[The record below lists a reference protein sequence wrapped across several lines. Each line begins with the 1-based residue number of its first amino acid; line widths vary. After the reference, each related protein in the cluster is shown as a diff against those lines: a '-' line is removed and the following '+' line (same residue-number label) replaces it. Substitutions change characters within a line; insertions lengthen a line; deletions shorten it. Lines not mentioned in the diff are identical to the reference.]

1 MVKNKKIRLTLLLF
15 ILILNSCALQ
25 LPPEGGEIDL
35 IPPKIISSFPENG
48 TVNYSENYFKV
59 TFSEYVDKRSF
70 RESIFISPSVDG
82 EMKIDWSGKTAEVI
96 FTKGFKENTTY
107 IITIGTDVV
116 DLNNKNRM
124 ASAFNLRFSTGD
136 QIDFRTINGKIFDKE
151 KEGVMIF
158 TYKFE
163 NDTTNYLLKK
173 PDYISQCGKD
183 GSFLTE
189 GLPSG
194 KFRIFAIKDQYRDL
208 IFQSEQDL
216 VGIPS
221 QDIFFSETDTSFSNF
236 NFYLTRFDTI
246 PPKILEARMLD
257 DKHILIKFTEELQL
271 ERLSLDNFKF
281 LTFNDI
287 QSSGVSAYFNTVGKL
302 NELILVPENNFT
314 NKKEIRLF
322 VKDIYDLSG
331 NVLELDSIDFI
342 TTDKVDTSSIKL
354 IKTEPTELKL
364 DHQNFDLKFFFDD
377 AIQKNNLPKAFSFW
391 DSNNNKIP
399 MNISFIND
407 ATVQIL
413 PIQKLK
419 PDSRYRVEIDMNYLL
434 DFNGNKIDSVIKIDL
449 LTKGDYEF
457 SGISGRVI
465 TKKQNLVLFLES
477 EAISNIKYYSSLNEK
492 NEFEFERIPPGKYLL
507 GAFED
512 QNKNSKYD
520 FGSLIPFKFSEK
532 FYYYPSIIEI
542 KPRWS
547 VSDIQFVIE

>member
-1 MVKNKKIRLTLLLF
+1 MVKNKKVRLTLLF
-15 ILILNSCALQ
+15 FTLILNYCALQ

-236 NFYLTRFDTI
+236 NFYLTKFDTI

-287 QSSGVSAYFNTVGKL
+287 QPSGVSAYFNTVGKL